1 MALGVFSRGSPSNM
15 LSRYAVSP
23 SLSYISIIVS
33 CLTCMETNFSS
44 IGFNKDTKS
53 DDISLMSLKCSV
65 VLALKRSSV
74 SPSSGSTSFSSS
86 WLSLGNKNHSFR
98 RALLEIFSLLLS
110 PYHVF
115 FTGSLSQRSIA
126 SQRMMIYFTCF
137 DVSLFVFLVC
147 DRLL

>member
-1 MALGVFSRGSPSNM
+1 
-15 LSRYAVSP
+15 
-23 SLSYISIIVS
+23 
-33 CLTCMETNFSS
+33 METNFSS

-115 FTGSLSQRSIA
+115 FYRLTLSAVYS
-126 SQRMMIYFTCF
+126 FTE
-137 DVSLFVFLVC
+137 DDDLLHLF
-147 DRLL
+147 